1 MKYSTSNV
9 ALFSASVLVFSILFY
24 NTGSAIKRT
33 FIGTED
39 SYAQIDLSNQNL
51 SSSYHQDSKDP
62 DNRFV
67 DDQPGA
73 EAFKPILLAFKK
85 NAKWKIVS
93 DSMNP
98 KDLDR
103 KLGSKRDFVV
113 TDRKDVSI
121 LGSYREESAM
131 PYSDIVTWERMQN
144 SKTNSG
150 GLNFVDKAWLRITSL
165 PYNQRKEYFA
175 NFEFQGEKKF
185 TLKPNTCQKVE
196 TVLSSRWSNS
206 SVVDDDYKITNI
218 SETKC
223 PTK

>member
-73 EAFKPILLAFKK
+73 EAFKPVLLAFKK

-98 KDLDR
+98 TNPNR
-103 KLGSKRDFVV
+103 KLGAKRDFVV
-113 TDRKDVSI
+113 TDRKDVQI
-121 LGSYREESAM
+121 LGNYQEESAM

-144 SKTNSG
+144 SRTNSG
-150 GLNFVDKAWLRITSL
+150 GLNFVDKSWLSITSV
-165 PYNQRKEYFA
+165 PKRERKQYIA
-175 NFEFQGEKKF
+175 DFEFEGDKKF
-185 TLKPNTCQKVE
+185 TLKPNSCQKVS
-196 TVLSSRWSNS
+196 TVVSSLWNNS
-206 SVVDDDYKITNI
+206 WITHDTYKIESI

-223 PTK
+223 STK